1 MSTITLSKHSSSQLM
16 ISDDQQSIK
25 KRLNPEE
32 SNSLLKKKRK
42 RSIDVTSHWKKIQG
56 VDQTN
61 TTKTFECKSKS
72 ECKIN
77 SILNY

>member
-56 VDQTN
+56 VYQTD
-61 TTKTFECKSKS
+61 TTKIFECKSKND
-72 ECKIN
+72 CKIN
-77 SILNY
+77 SILNS